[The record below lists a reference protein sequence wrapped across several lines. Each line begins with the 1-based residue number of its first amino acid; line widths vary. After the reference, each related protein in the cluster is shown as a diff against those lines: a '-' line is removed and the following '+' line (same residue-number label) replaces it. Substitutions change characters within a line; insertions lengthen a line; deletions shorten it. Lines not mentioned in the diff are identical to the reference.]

1 MTISRRWR
9 STQGKT
15 RAASHVRIRLSHTS
29 CYVLGLRSP
38 SIENV
43 FRWTDKGLEDTLRR
57 GQGPA
62 DALPSRMNVAKR
74 RVASPSLLAI

>member
-1 MTISRRWR
+1 M
-9 STQGKT
+9 
-15 RAASHVRIRLSHTS
+15 
-29 CYVLGLRSP
+29 LGLRSP